1 MPEQRTT
8 LLVSDEEDISHRLDA
23 ERARLRREA
32 GLAQPRHF
40 KRPVERAFTAEERDK
55 VTILFGGL
63 TWKHEEL
70 IRAVFLGN
78 GYKCE
83 MVPVPNVA
91 AFQLGKE
98 YGNNGQCNPTYFTVG
113 NLVQYL
119 QGLEAKGIP
128 RQQILDNLDSVYRE
142 AYDRAKK
149 AGDERRMADL
159 DAAYQREQLLLEV
172 LLDIRD
178 GLRAPPPPPPP
189 PAPPKQGTGTD
200 PLAALD
206 TIRRITKLR

>member
-1 MPEQRTT
+1 
-8 LLVSDEEDISHRLDA
+8 VRL
-23 ERARLRREA
+23 
-32 GLAQPRHF
+32 
-40 KRPVERAFTAEERDK
+40 
-55 VTILFGGL
+55 
-63 TWKHEEL
+63 
-70 IRAVFLGN
+70 
-78 GYKCE
+78 
-83 MVPVPNVA
+83 
-91 AFQLGKE
+91 
-98 YGNNGQCNPTYFTVG
+98 
-113 NLVQYL
+113 
-119 QGLEAKGIP
+119 

-178 GLRAPPPPPPP
+178 GLRAPPPSPPPS
-189 PAPPKQGTGTD
+189 APPKQDSGTN

>member
-1 MPEQRTT
+1 MR
-8 LLVSDEEDISHRLDA
+8 VVRL
-23 ERARLRREA
+23 
-32 GLAQPRHF
+32 
-40 KRPVERAFTAEERDK
+40 
-55 VTILFGGL
+55 
-63 TWKHEEL
+63 
-70 IRAVFLGN
+70 
-78 GYKCE
+78 
-83 MVPVPNVA
+83 
-91 AFQLGKE
+91 
-98 YGNNGQCNPTYFTVG
+98 
-113 NLVQYL
+113 
-119 QGLEAKGIP
+119 

-178 GLRAPPPPPPP
+178 GLRGPP
-189 PAPPKQGTGTD
+189 PAPAPSAPPKHDSGTN